1 VNALEPSELLAQR
14 RIIVCVGTG
23 GVGKTTVAAALAIA
37 AARSGRRALVM
48 TIDPARRLA
57 DALGVGELDN
67 EARELSD
74 QARRQL
80 AIEGEGRLFAMML
93 DMKRTFDDLVDR
105 FAEDEAAKQRVLDN
119 RIYQHVSDAL
129 AGSGEYAAMEKVYEM
144 AERSEFDVIVV
155 DTPPSQHALDFL
167 EAPQRLLEFLD
178 SRLVQVLLHPAFAAG
193 RFGFR
198 LFQGATQ
205 RIFKLIERI
214 SGIAFLEDISEFLL
228 AFEGMSEGF
237 KVRANSV
244 RELLLGPE
252 SAFVLIAGASP
263 QASRSAG
270 EFLDHLEVSD
280 HKPGA
285 DGFGAARVKA
295 LRQLA
300 VDVDLDARTER
311 PMLVGAFKGERLA
324 WLYEA
329 LEHHDV
335 FIALAFFLALLG
347 HLDESLFLA
356 VVTQGQLGH
365 LALAFV
371 TAGGA
376 FRHWAKPASF
386 AAEALDDFEASGEE
400 PRSHGIEAVGAG
412 TYCQLPVDV
421 DVDGRA
427 RGFLRIGS
435 LEGERL
441 SRLQEIVEHHELL
454 AVNVQGHLDESLLRP
469 LVAQSELGHLS
480 LAFVAALEVVVGKR
494 GGRHHAHPSQQ
505 ERGLYEKLF
514 TRAHGVLLFVHR
526 EPDLGMDL

>member
-1 VNALEPSELLAQR
+1 MNALEPSELLAQR

-270 EFLDHLEVSD
+270 EFLDHLEVSGVPLVGVVLNRVRMW
-280 HKPGA
+280 HANEEIPE
-285 DGFGAARVKA
+285 GFASGSTRAEDVQRLANALFERDESSGREETRRDRAACAAR
-295 LRQLA
+295 
-300 VDVDLDARTER
+300 E
-311 PMLVGAFKGERLA
+311 
-324 WLYEA
+324 
-329 LEHHDV
+329 
-335 FIALAFFLALLG
+335 
-347 HLDESLFLA
+347 
-356 VVTQGQLGH
+356 
-365 LALAFV
+365 
-371 TAGGA
+371 
-376 FRHWAKPASF
+376 
-386 AAEALDDFEASGEE
+386 AAEAARSYASVVRLDE
-400 PRSHGIEAVGAG
+400 RSAAPIRE
-412 TYCQLPVDV
+412 
-421 DVDGRA
+421 RS
-427 RGFLRIGS
+427 RIGRCFFRQVPELS
-435 LEGERL
+435 HDVHDIEGLAEIER
-441 SRLQEIVEHHELL
+441 HLL
-454 AVNVQGHLDESLLRP
+454 
-469 LVAQSELGHLS
+469 
-480 LAFVAALEVVVGKR
+480 
-494 GGRHHAHPSQQ
+494 
-505 ERGLYEKLF
+505 
-514 TRAHGVLLFVHR
+514 
-526 EPDLGMDL
+526 